1 MLNQYKLDDYGDI
14 LSPKEVHEIL
24 GIGYNKTYELLKT
37 GAIKNFKIG
46 RDRKVPKQCL
56 KNYIDSMLAQS
67 DYCDT

>member
-1 MLNQYKLDDYGDI
+1 MLNQYELDEYGDV
-14 LSPKEVHEIL
+14 LSPKDVHDIL

-46 RDRKVPKQCL
+46 RERKFPKHCL
-56 KNYIDSMLAQS
+56 ENYINSMLEQA